1 MKLLQGKFQITN
13 SSNQK
18 GMEIG
23 NWKMENG
30 NWKLEN
36 GNWLKIEN

>member
-23 NWKMENG
+23 E
-30 NWKLEN
+30 WKLEI
-36 GNWLKIEN
+36 GK